1 MPRLWWY
8 FTAPACCG
16 CHGRSSLY
24 KTSLLRMP
32 CYDVGAQVCCGC
44 HGCGG
49 ILQHRLAADAML
61 RCWSTS
67 LLRMPRL
74 WWYFTAPACCGCHG
88 CAGACCGCRCRSSL
102 YKTSLLRMP
111 CSDVGTQ
118 DTSLLRMPWLWWYFT
133 APACCG
139 CHGRSS
145 LYKTSLLRMP
155 CYHVGAQSAADATV
169 VVVFYS
175 TGLLRMPR
183 SAADAT
189 AVLVGTPVCCGCHG
203 CGGILQ
209 HRLAADA
216 TVAAAFTRPVCCG
229 CHGCAS
235 WNASLLR
242 MPRLWW
248 YFRAPACCGCHG
260 RSSLYKT
267 SLLRMPCSLQG
278 LAVQACRGCHGYPM
292 MLEHKSAADAAVG
305 SILQRQ
311 SAVAAASVAI
321 AYNAGPL

>member
-1 MPRLWWY
+1 MVVFY
-8 FTAPACCG
+8 STG
-16 CHGRSSLY
+16 
-24 KTSLLRMP
+24 LLRMP
-32 CYDVGAQVCCGC
+32 RSQQPLQDQSAADAMLPCWSTICCGC
-44 HGCGG
+44 HGCGC
-49 ILQHRLAADAML
+49 ILQHRLAADATVAAAFT
-61 RCWSTS
+61 RQVCCGCHGCASWNTS

-74 WWYFTAPACCGCHG
+74 WWYFTAPACCGCH
-88 CAGACCGCRCRSSL
+88 R
-102 YKTSLLRMP
+102 
-111 CSDVGTQ
+111 
-118 DTSLLRMPWLWWYFT
+118 
-133 APACCG
+133 
-139 CHGRSS
+139 RSS

-155 CYHVGAQSAADATV
+155 CYDVGAQSAADATV